1 MTQPAP
7 HEPTDDPARPDP
19 VSARLRSDGAVRV
32 DPCTDGPLLVRGAT
46 EVLDET
52 GTPHEV
58 RRPVVAVCT
67 CRRSQRKPW
76 CDGTH
81 KFINRKPS

>member
-7 HEPTDDPARPDP
+7 HDPVDDS
-19 VSARLRSDGAVRV
+19 VSARLRPDGAVRV

-46 EVLDET
+46 EVLDES